1 MTRIIVA
8 SKRPVWI
15 ALILSMLIHTGLISV
30 EAGHRIDT
38 SFLRAWILDSL
49 APMEKLV
56 DRSLNGVT
64 YIWGNYFALIGLHQE
79 NESLRTQ
86 IQTLQ
91 MRLDREREEVLEA
104 KRLRELL
111 SIQNS
116 ELGKSVVAR
125 VIGSDPA
132 HGNQT
137 VTIDK
142 GLSHGVKPNSAVITP
157 NGIVGRVIHSSNFFS
172 IVQLIL
178 DSQSGIGVLLEST
191 RRQGIIRGTGGND
204 LELDYID
211 DDTDLKEGDA
221 FITSGLDRIYPKGL
235 RVGVI
240 ASVGPRRGLFKSVQI
255 RPTADFGRLEEVLCI
270 IDPPQNVDAIDP
282 TQASPSP

>member
-8 SKRPVWI
+8 SKRPIWI

-30 EAGHRIDT
+30 QAGHRIDT

-56 DRSLNGVT
+56 DRSLSGVA

-111 SIQNS
+111 SIQNP

-142 GLSHGVKPNSAVITP
+142 GLSHGVKPDSAVITP

-178 DSQSGIGVLLEST
+178 DAQSGIGVLLEST
-191 RRQGIIRGTGGND
+191 RRQGIIRGTGGRD

-211 DDTDLKEGDA
+211 DDSDLKEGDA

-255 RPTADFGRLEEVLCI
+255 RPAADFGRLEEVLCF

-282 TQASPSP
+282 TQAPPSP